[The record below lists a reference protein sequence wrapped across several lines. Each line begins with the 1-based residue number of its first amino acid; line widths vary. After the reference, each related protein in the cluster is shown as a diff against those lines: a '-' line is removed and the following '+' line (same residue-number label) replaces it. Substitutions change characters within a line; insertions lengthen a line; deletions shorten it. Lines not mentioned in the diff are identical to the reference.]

1 MSDKKP
7 NSEKS
12 DKKEQRT
19 ERRPWLHKK
28 QGRGPHEKK
37 KDPEEIPIL
46 WFGPNNN
53 FAKFLEALENM
64 VLCEYGDVGRLIE
77 SGEYCI
83 PEPPDVNDYDFVTD
97 SSCLNRT
104 TYLEQQKLY
113 EAMGG
118 HDQQ

>member
-37 KDPEEIPIL
+37 KDPEEIP
-46 WFGPNNN
+46 
-53 FAKFLEALENM
+53 M
-64 VLCEYGDVGRLIE
+64 VW
-77 SGEYCI
+77 S
-83 PEPPDVNDYDFVTD
+83 
-97 SSCLNRT
+97 
-104 TYLEQQKLY
+104 
-113 EAMGG
+113 
-118 HDQQ
+118 